1 MIILKYWRTKKMQLN
16 KDQMISII
24 RTLQHAT
31 DQRLKLKW
39 DLDVKEMEVK
49 ILLFLLN
56 KERNNHDKNKH

>member
-1 MIILKYWRTKKMQLN
+1 MQLN

>member
-1 MIILKYWRTKKMQLN
+1 MHLN
-16 KDQMISII
+16 KEQMISII
-24 RTLQHAT
+24 RMMQHST
-31 DQRLKLKW
+31 NRSLKLKW